1 LCSRGAS
8 IMPLANNESNGKV
21 YIALYKLIKYLYG
34 LVQNFP
40 KEYKYTLGGD
50 ILTLAWETLDW
61 VTTANGHINSQKAG
75 YVRSAL
81 ISFQKLKYRIRMAH
95 ELKLITDKKMA
106 YLIKTDEEIIKMLRG
121 WYRWTQGQA

>member
-1 LCSRGAS
+1 
-8 IMPLANNESNGKV
+8 M
-21 YIALYKLIKYLYG
+21 
-34 LVQNFP
+34 
-40 KEYKYTLGGD
+40 
-50 ILTLAWETLDW
+50 AWETLDW